1 MAALAHLRLLS
12 FSASRSN
19 LRKWGLKSWRSA
31 KSLITL
37 KSQSRIRRGKS
48 AISSAVQAYTQ
59 GRNSLIIFSFFR
71 NKEEVVILRHLGKF
85 HSIRRGRDRIWYRRN
100 RPIPTC
106 TNSACGRVHNRNSM
120 FRFDCCKSRRK
131 EECNNN
137 VEKCLIMRNRKDT
150 MRRGSFS
157 SGQYCMQ
164 THSATPFSLT
174 LHSFPAPQCFLAQR
188 LSLRAASSSTK
199 TSMASW
205 MSFSSTGSF
214 SSVLLIVFLGLR

>member
-1 MAALAHLRLLS
+1 MTVGQVPHHVEEPIAH
-12 FSASRSN
+12 SAREIGHLVGSAGLYTREKFPHN
-19 LRKWGLKSWRSA
+19 LFFFLETKRKL
-31 KSLITL
+31 
-37 KSQSRIRRGKS
+37 
-48 AISSAVQAYTQ
+48 
-59 GRNSLIIFSFFR
+59 
-71 NKEEVVILRHLGKF
+71 VILRHLGKF

-199 TSMASW
+199 TSMAS
-205 MSFSSTGSF
+205 
-214 SSVLLIVFLGLR
+214 